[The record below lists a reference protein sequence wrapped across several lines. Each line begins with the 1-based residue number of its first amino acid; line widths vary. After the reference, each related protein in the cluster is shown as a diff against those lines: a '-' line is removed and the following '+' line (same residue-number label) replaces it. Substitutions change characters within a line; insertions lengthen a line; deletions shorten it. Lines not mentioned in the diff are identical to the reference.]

1 MCLLDGMAKVSI
13 PDIVKNLAENPIRLL
28 AIKFFL
34 SLSKQTT
41 LKL

>member
-1 MCLLDGMAKVSI
+1 MCLLDGMPKVNI
-13 PDIVKNLAENPIRLL
+13 PDIVKNPVENSIRLL
-28 AIKFFL
+28 AIMFFL